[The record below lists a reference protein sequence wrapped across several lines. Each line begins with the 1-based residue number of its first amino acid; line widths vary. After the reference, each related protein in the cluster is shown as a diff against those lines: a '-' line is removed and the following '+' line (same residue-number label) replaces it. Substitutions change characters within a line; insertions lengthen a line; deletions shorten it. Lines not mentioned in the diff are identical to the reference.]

1 MGLARPDLRPDPS
14 LSRAEMEG
22 LQRDIAAAA
31 TFEDDHGPD
40 PAAVA
45 VEEAT
50 SLADGLPPAR
60 DGAQERLGTGDEGS
74 ADTTPDPDGPT
85 VVGVDQAFLTD
96 RDGDRPDAAVSAAV
110 AFRDGTVVEYAHAT
124 TPLSIPYVPGL
135 LAFREGEPILA
146 ALDALDA
153 APDLLVCDGSGRI
166 HFREAGL
173 ATHVGVLRGRPE
185 RRRREKSPLRRARR
199 VDERAPGRLADAG
212 PRRRRGDDRRA
223 GDRHRPRVPVAPVPE
238 QQAGEP
244 AVRQPG
250 PPRVGGDRGRVR
262 RGALRGVQAPRAD
275 AARGRVRR
283 YGEAGRG
290 LRRGR
295 RRRARG
301 ASARRRFRATDC
313 HRQAVFRRSTA
324 NANAWET
331 TTRKVRCPPRSSG
344 R

>member
-31 TFEDDHGPD
+31 TFEDDHGLD
-40 PAAVA
+40 PPAVA

-110 AFRDGTVVEYAHAT
+110 AFRAGTVVEYASAT

-173 ATHVGVLRGRPE
+173 ATHVGVLRDTPSVGVAKSLLCGEPDESTSERPE
-185 RRRREKSPLRRARR
+185 GWRTPVRADDAVTTAEPGTVIGHAFQSRQYPNSKRVNPLYVSPGHR
-199 VDERAPGRLADAG
+199 VSAEAAVEFVAALCAGYKLPEATRLADAY
-212 PRRRRGDDRRA
+212 
-223 GDRHRPRVPVAPVPE
+223 
-238 QQAGEP
+238 
-244 AVRQPG
+244 
-250 PPRVGGDRGRVR
+250 
-262 RGALRGVQAPRAD
+262 AD
-275 AARGRVRR
+275 TVKRDA
-283 YGEAGRG
+283 
-290 LRRGR
+290 
-295 RRRARG
+295 
-301 ASARRRFRATDC
+301 D
-313 HRQAVFRRSTA
+313 
-324 NANAWET
+324 
-331 TTRKVRCPPRSSG
+331 
-344 R
+344 